1 MLQERGYSIVEMPL
15 PRPHLHLHTLITALD
30 YTGIAIGAIGGAL
43 HARNHKRYQYDIVGA
58 LALALVSALGGGIA
72 RDVLLN
78 QGPPLALTNLG
89 YLYTALLA
97 ALATLL
103 LGPRLFS
110 RLEALMLV
118 IDAIAISL
126 FAVAGTTRAQS
137 FGIDTLPAVM
147 LGITTAVGGGSLR
160 DVLSG
165 TTPRVFERGTF
176 YAIAALFA
184 ATSYLVLDH
193 IGVPDTTSVVAAV
206 VLGFTLRMA
215 SLRFNWHTDALRI
228 SRR

>member
-1 MLQERGYSIVEMPL
+1 ML
-15 PRPHLHLHTLITALD
+15 RPHLHLDPLITALD
-30 YTGIAIGAIGGAL
+30 YAGIAIGAIGGAL
-43 HARNHKRYQYDIVGA
+43 HARNHKRYQYDIIGA
-58 LALALVSALGGGIA
+58 LALALVSALGGGVA
-72 RDVLLN
+72 RDILLN

-89 YLYTALLA
+89 YLYTALIA
-97 ALATLL
+97 AVITLL
-103 LGPRLFS
+103 LGPRLL
-110 RLEALMLV
+110 RPLEGIITL
-118 IDAIAISL
+118 IDAIAVSL

-137 FGIDTLPAVM
+137 FGIEWLPAIM

-184 ATSYLVLDH
+184 ASSYLILDH
-193 IGVPDTTSVVAAV
+193 LGVPDTTAV
-206 VLGFTLRMA
+206 VLAVLLGFALRMA

-228 SRR
+228 SRH

>member
-1 MLQERGYSIVEMPL
+1 ML
-15 PRPHLHLHTLITALD
+15 RPHLHLETIITVLD
-30 YTGIAIGAIGGAL
+30 YAAIAIGAIGGAL
-43 HARNHKRYQYDIVGA
+43 HARNHKRYQYDIIGA

-97 ALATLL
+97 GLATLL
-103 LGPRLFS
+103 LGPALFH
-110 RLEALMLV
+110 RLEGLMLV
-118 IDAIAISL
+118 IDAIALAL

-137 FGIDTLPAVM
+137 FGLPALPAVM

-176 YAIAALFA
+176 YAIAALLA
-184 ATSYLVLDH
+184 AVSYLILDRL
-193 IGVPDTTSVVAAV
+193 GLPDTTSVVIAV
-206 VLGFTLRMA
+206 LLGFSLRMA
-215 SLRFNWHTDALRI
+215 AVRFNWHTDALRI